1 MARQGRFGRATA
13 GSQNLSALIYS
24 LLREERN
31 DQEDTMIRSY
41 RNNMRGGVSTNTF
54 SSGGTTTSA
63 TAASVYQWYLSQ
75 AELARQSGDNVGY
88 NSLIQRAEEFRIA
101 ALGDQETLL
110 SNAFANG
117 TTIDFSLFGGTG
129 SGSLTLPQ
137 FESLM
142 TNLSNN
148 PSLTDSDRSR
158 IRLTLFTQQLN
169 ATAGALGREY
179 DEGTKTAND
188 LVAFYDKELERA
200 RAAGIT
206 TDSQIYQNLLNT
218 RSKYIKAG
226 EIDAANARVKGVTD
240 GIKDETLALAKGLQ
254 TYFGP
259 IIDKRIKAQSTI
271 DLLKGPIKDGG
282 TWLNTLMDA
291 LNQDRT
297 TSLYQLIY
305 DAAVAGNYGQEEID
319 RILESASVYS
329 AEAKRLAALY
339 PTEAKDLLEFA
350 NQLGYAASLGGFQAL
365 GRSATQAFQDD
376 IARSGG
382 SVGLAGTSDPY
393 ATTAALKKYAE
404 QIGVISENP
413 TYNEM
418 TAADTVYDYAS
429 GNFGI
434 GSGDG
439 TVKSIIDELSST
451 YPSYD
456 KMNIITALATLLSGS
471 EEAWR
476 SNDALYRTVGRWLQ
490 ANNVDPNDLLGAIDP
505 TIGGVTVGQVMQ
517 YAVESEA
524 TRMVD
529 EDPNLVFAYEF
540 VPAIGAFRFT
550 PRSVSVVKTD
560 PNYMVYTT
568 TGKGQEIVYVQRQ
581 KLKVDGA
588 GETSIFFIPVPGGE
602 SSFGAGAAGT
612 MDSNDYVEFM
622 IGTSTV
628 RLTRDDIEDIETY
641 SGQVIGLPSVS
652 TDGTGQLLISRETER
667 ALLGMG
673 MGSPVVNWLYS
684 EAETRGD
691 EWFATKFVANKND
704 LGNTSGVNALLDS
717 YVSKITPLAQTRGET
732 VDLTTIVTDY
742 LKSEGINDKTGRL
755 TTLIVAKIDPIV
767 YTGDERREWWSQWS
781 GNGGRGGG
789 VPVGVVPPWEDNGVS
804 YNQWLG
810 NTGGG
815 GYGAGYN
822 PNYRPLGPIIN
833 DDNPVNGPVNLTPN
847 VPGTGF
853 DPNALPGYANP
864 GQLSVPTISMPPTP
878 QLGGDFFFRKIN
890 TPGSA
895 SGPTLLGRP
904 SKFAL

>member
-1 MARQGRFGRATA
+1 MARQGRFGRSTA
-13 GSQNLSALIYS
+13 GSQNLSSLIYS

-63 TAASVYQWYLSQ
+63 TANSVYQWYIDQ
-75 AELARQSGDNVGY
+75 ANLARQSGDNLGY
-88 NSLIQRAEEFRIA
+88 NSLMQRAEEFRIA

-110 SNAFANG
+110 SNSFQNG
-117 TTIDFSLFGGTG
+117 TSIDFSLFGGTG
-129 SGSLTLPQ
+129 SGTLTLPQ
-137 FESLM
+137 FETLM
-142 TNLSNN
+142 TNLANN
-148 PSLTDSDRSR
+148 PSLTETDRSR
-158 IRLTLFTQQLN
+158 IRLTLFTASLN
-169 ATAGALGREY
+169 STAGELARGY

-206 TDSQIYQNLLNT
+206 TDSQLYQNLLNA
-218 RSKYIKAG
+218 RSRYIKAG
-226 EIDAANARVKGVTD
+226 QVDAANARIKGVTD
-240 GIKDETLALAKGLQ
+240 GIKDETMALAQGLQ
-254 TYFGP
+254 TYLAP
-259 IIDKRIKAQSTI
+259 IFDKRIKSQSTI
-271 DLLKGPIKDGG
+271 DRLKGTIKDGA

-297 TSLYQLIY
+297 TTLYQLIY

-329 AEAKRLAALY
+329 EEAKRLAALY
-339 PTEAKDLLEFA
+339 PEEAKDLLEFA
-350 NQLGYAASLGGFQAL
+350 NELGYAASLGGFQAL
-365 GRSATQAFQDD
+365 GRGATQAFQDD

-413 TYNEM
+413 TYDEM
-418 TAADTVYDYAS
+418 TAADRVYDYAN

-434 GSGDG
+434 GTGDG

-451 YPSYD
+451 YPTYD
-456 KMNIITALATLLSGS
+456 KMNMITALATLLSGS

-490 ANNVDPNDLLGAIDP
+490 GNGVDPNDLLGAIDP

-550 PRSVSVVKTD
+550 PRSVAVVKTD
-560 PNYMVYTT
+560 PNYMAYTT

-673 MGSPVVNWLYS
+673 MGSPVINWLYS

-691 EWFATKFVANKND
+691 DWFSTKFVANKND
-704 LGNTSGVNALLDS
+704 LGSTSGMTALLES
-717 YVSKITPLAQTRGET
+717 YVSKITPLAQSRGET
-732 VDLTTIVTDY
+732 VDLATIVTDY

-767 YTGDERREWWSQWS
+767 YTGDERREWWQQWS

-789 VPVGVVPPWEDNGVS
+789 LPTGVVPPWEDNGVS

-815 GYGAGYN
+815 GYGSGYN
-822 PNYRPLGPIIN
+822 PNYRPLGPIIR

-864 GQLSVPTISMPPTP
+864 NQLSVPTISMPPTP

-895 SGPTLLGRP
+895 SGSTLLGRP

>member
-1 MARQGRFGRATA
+1 
-13 GSQNLSALIYS
+13 
-24 LLREERN
+24 
-31 DQEDTMIRSY
+31 
-41 RNNMRGGVSTNTF
+41 MRGGVSTNTF

-75 AELARQSGDNVGY
+75 AELARQSGDNTGY

-101 ALGDQETLL
+101 ALCDQETLL

-137 FESLM
+137 FENLM

-206 TDSQIYQNLLNT
+206 TDSQLYQSLLNT

-226 EIDAANARVKGVTD
+226 ETDAANARIKGVTD
-240 GIKDETLALAKGLQ
+240 GIKDETMALAQGLQ
-254 TYFGP
+254 TYLAP
-259 IIDKRIKAQSTI
+259 IFDKRIKSQSTI
-271 DLLKGPIKDGG
+271 DRLKGTIKDGT

-297 TSLYQLIY
+297 TTLYQLIY

-329 AEAKRLAALY
+329 EEAKRLAALY
-339 PTEAKDLLEFA
+339 PAEAKDLLEFA
-350 NQLGYAASLGGFQAL
+350 NELGYAASLGGFQAL
-365 GRSATQAFQDD
+365 GRGATQAFQDD

-413 TYNEM
+413 TYDEM
-418 TAADTVYDYAS
+418 TAADRVYDYAN

-434 GSGDG
+434 GTGDG

-451 YPSYD
+451 YPTYD
-456 KMNIITALATLLSGS
+456 KMNMITALATLLSGS

-476 SNDALYRTVGRWLQ
+476 SNDALYRTIGRWLQ
-490 ANNVDPNDLLGAIDP
+490 GNGVDPNDLLGAIDP

-550 PRSVSVVKTD
+550 PRSVAVVKTD
-560 PNYMVYTT
+560 PNYMTYTT
-568 TGKGQEIVYVQRQ
+568 TGKGKEIVYVQRQ

-667 ALLGMG
+667 ALIGMG
-673 MGSPVVNWLYS
+673 MGSPVINWLYS
-684 EAETRGD
+684 QAETKGD
-691 EWFATKFVANKND
+691 DWFSTKFVANKND
-704 LGNTSGVNALLDS
+704 LGNTSGMNALLES
-717 YVSKITPLAQTRGET
+717 YVSKITPLAQSRGDT
-732 VDLTTIVTDY
+732 VDLATIVTDY

-767 YTGDERREWWSQWS
+767 YTGDERREWWRQWS

-789 VPVGVVPPWEDNGVS
+789 MPVGVVPPWEDNGVS

-815 GYGAGYN
+815 GTGAGYN
-822 PNYRPLGPIIN
+822 PNYRPLGPIIR

-864 GQLSVPTISMPPTP
+864 NQLGVPTISMPPTP

-890 TPGSA
+890 TPGSDG
-895 SGPTLLGRP
+895 GPRLLGRP

>member
-1 MARQGRFGRATA
+1 MARQGRFGRSTA
-13 GSQNLSALIYS
+13 GSQNLSSLIYS

-63 TAASVYQWYLSQ
+63 TANSVYQWYLDQ
-75 AELARQSGDNVGY
+75 ANLARQSGDNLGY
-88 NSLIQRAEEFRIA
+88 NSLTQRAEEFRIA

-110 SNAFANG
+110 SNSFQNG
-117 TTIDFSLFGGTG
+117 TSIDFSLFGGTG
-129 SGSLTLPQ
+129 SGTLTLPQ
-137 FESLM
+137 FETLM
-142 TNLSNN
+142 TNLANN
-148 PSLTDSDRSR
+148 PSLTDTDRSR
-158 IRLTLFTQQLN
+158 IRLTLFTASLN
-169 ATAGALGREY
+169 STAGQLGREY

-206 TDSQIYQNLLNT
+206 TDSQLYQNLLNA

-226 EIDAANARVKGVTD
+226 EIDAANARIKGVND
-240 GIKDETLALAKGLQ
+240 GIKDETMALAQGLQ
-254 TYFGP
+254 TYLAP
-259 IIDKRIKAQSTI
+259 IFDKRIKAQSTI

-297 TSLYQLIY
+297 TTLYQLIY

-329 AEAKRLAALY
+329 QEVKRLAALY
-339 PTEAKDLLEFA
+339 PAEAKDLLEFA
-350 NQLGYAASLGGFQAL
+350 NELGYAASLGGFQAL
-365 GRSATQAFQDD
+365 GRGATQAFQDD

-393 ATTAALKKYAE
+393 ATTAALKKYAD

-413 TYNEM
+413 TYDEM
-418 TAADTVYDYAS
+418 TAADRVYDYAN

-434 GSGDG
+434 GTGDG

-451 YPSYD
+451 YPTYD
-456 KMNIITALATLLSGS
+456 KMNMITALATLLSGS
-471 EEAWR
+471 EDAWR

-490 ANNVDPNDLLGAIDP
+490 GNGVDPNDLLGAIDP

-540 VPAIGAFRFT
+540 VPAIGAYRFT
-550 PRSVSVVKTD
+550 PRSVAVVKTD
-560 PNYMVYTT
+560 TRYMAYTT
-568 TGKGQEIVYVQRQ
+568 TGKGQEIVYVQKQ

-641 SGQVIGLPSVS
+641 SGQVIGLPKVS

-667 ALLGMG
+667 ALIGMG
-673 MGSPVVNWLYS
+673 MGSPVVSWLYS

-691 EWFATKFVANKND
+691 EWFSTKFVANKND
-704 LGNTSGVNALLDS
+704 LGNTSGMAALLDS

-732 VDLTTIVTDY
+732 VDLATIVTDY

-767 YTGDERREWWSQWS
+767 YTGDERKEWWQQWS

-789 VPVGVVPPWEDNGVS
+789 LPTGVVPPWEDNGVS
-804 YNQWLG
+804 YNQWLE

-815 GYGAGYN
+815 GSGAGYN
-822 PNYRPLGPIIN
+822 PNYRPLGPIIR

-864 GQLSVPTISMPPTP
+864 NQLSVPTISMPPTP

-895 SGPTLLGRP
+895 SGSTLLGRP

>member
-1 MARQGRFGRATA
+1 MARQGRFGRSTA
-13 GSQNLSALIYS
+13 GSQNLSSLIYA

-63 TAASVYQWYLSQ
+63 TANSVYQWYLDQ
-75 AELARQSGDNVGY
+75 ANLARQSGDNLGY
-88 NSLIQRAEEFRIA
+88 NSLTQRAEEFRIA

-110 SNAFANG
+110 SNSFQNG
-117 TTIDFSLFGGTG
+117 TSIDFSLFGGTG
-129 SGSLTLPQ
+129 SGTLTLPQ
-137 FESLM
+137 FETLM
-142 TNLSNN
+142 TNLANN
-148 PSLTDSDRSR
+148 PSLTDTDRSR
-158 IRLTLFTQQLN
+158 IRLTLFTASLN
-169 ATAGALGREY
+169 STAGQLGREY

-206 TDSQIYQNLLNT
+206 TDSQLYQNLLNA

-226 EIDAANARVKGVTD
+226 EIDAANARIKGVND
-240 GIKDETLALAKGLQ
+240 GIKDETMALAQGLQ
-254 TYFGP
+254 TYLAP
-259 IIDKRIKAQSTI
+259 IFDKRIKAQSTI

-297 TSLYQLIY
+297 TTLYQLIY

-329 AEAKRLAALY
+329 QEVKRLAALY
-339 PTEAKDLLEFA
+339 PAEAKDLLEFA
-350 NQLGYAASLGGFQAL
+350 NELGYAASLGGFQAL
-365 GRSATQAFQDD
+365 GRGATQAFQDD

-393 ATTAALKKYAE
+393 ATTAALKKYAD

-413 TYNEM
+413 TYDEM
-418 TAADTVYDYAS
+418 TAADRVYDYAN

-434 GSGDG
+434 GTGDG

-451 YPSYD
+451 YPTYD
-456 KMNIITALATLLSGS
+456 KMNMITALATLLSGS
-471 EEAWR
+471 EDAWR

-490 ANNVDPNDLLGAIDP
+490 GNGVDPNDLLGAIDP

-540 VPAIGAFRFT
+540 VPAIGAYRFT
-550 PRSVSVVKTD
+550 PRSVAVVKTD
-560 PNYMVYTT
+560 TRYMAYTT
-568 TGKGQEIVYVQRQ
+568 TGKGQEIVYVQKQ

-641 SGQVIGLPSVS
+641 SGQVIGLPKVS

-667 ALLGMG
+667 ALIGMG
-673 MGSPVVNWLYS
+673 MGSPVVSWLYS

-691 EWFATKFVANKND
+691 EWFSTKFVANKND
-704 LGNTSGVNALLDS
+704 LGNTSGMAALLDS

-732 VDLTTIVTDY
+732 VDLATIVTDY

-767 YTGDERREWWSQWS
+767 YTGDERKEWWQQWS

-789 VPVGVVPPWEDNGVS
+789 LPTGVVPPWEDNGVS
-804 YNQWLG
+804 YNQWLE

-815 GYGAGYN
+815 GSGAGYN
-822 PNYRPLGPIIN
+822 PNYRPLGPIIR

-864 GQLSVPTISMPPTP
+864 NQLSVPTISMPPTP

-895 SGPTLLGRP
+895 SGSTLLGRP